1 MALRRRHGRGGRQA
15 LDFTA
20 LVDIALVLVVYFVLA
35 SQAAQSRDLPV
46 SLPQAGTGGKPAV
59 GTLDLVIDAGGGM
72 TLRGKPLEVA
82 DLGKVV
88 QGKPKVTLLADKQA
102 KHGRVVEVVD
112 ALRKLGVQ
120 EIYYAT
126 AAGVEEW

>member
-1 MALRRRHGRGGRQA
+1 MALRRRHRSSRMA

-46 SLPQAGTGGKPAV
+46 SLPQAGTGSKPLPA
-59 GTLDLVIDAGGGM
+59 TIDLVIDAGGAMSYKGKM
-72 TLRGKPLEVA
+72 LETATLSTVVTGKP
-82 DLGKVV
+82 VV
-88 QGKPKVTLLADKQA
+88 TILADKMA
-102 KHGRVVEVVD
+102 RHGRVVEVVD
-112 ALRKLGVQ
+112 ALRKIGVEQ
-120 EIYYAT
+120 IFYAT

>member
-1 MALRRRHGRGGRQA
+1 MALRRRHGGQRGA

-46 SLPQAGTGGKPAV
+46 SLPQAGTGVKPAL
-59 GTLDLVIDAGGGM
+59 GTLDLVIDAGGTM
-72 TLRGKPLEVA
+72 TLKGKPLELT
-82 DLGKVV
+82 DLAGVV
-88 QGKPKVTLLADKQA
+88 KGQPKVTLLADKQA
-102 KHGRVVEVVD
+102 KHGRVIEVVD

>member
-1 MALRRRHGRGGRQA
+1 MALRRRHGRGRQA

-46 SLPQAGTGGKPAV
+46 SLPQAGTGAKPAV
-59 GTLDLVIDAGGGM
+59 GTLDLVIDAGGALSLKG
-72 TLRGKPLEVA
+72 RAVEVA
-82 DLGKVV
+82 ELGKIV
-88 QGKPKVTLLADKQA
+88 QGQPKVTLLADKQA
-102 KHGRVVEVVD
+102 RHGRVVEVVD

>member
-1 MALRRRHGRGGRQA
+1 VALRRRHGRNRSA

-46 SLPQAGTGGKPAV
+46 SLPQAGTGTKPAV
-59 GTLDLVIDAGGGM
+59 GTLDLVIEAGGGM
-72 TLRGKPLEVA
+72 LFKGKPLEVL
-82 DLGKVV
+82 DLAALVKG
-88 QGKPKVTLLADKQA
+88 QPKVTLLADKQA

-112 ALRKLGVQ
+112 ALRKLGVK
-120 EIYYAT
+120 EIYFAT

>member
-1 MALRRRHGRGGRQA
+1 VALRRRHGRNRSA

-46 SLPQAGTGGKPAV
+46 SLPQAGTGTKPAV
-59 GTLDLVIDAGGGM
+59 GTLDLVIEAGGGM
-72 TLRGKPLEVA
+72 LFKGKPLEVL
-82 DLGKVV
+82 DLAALVKG
-88 QGKPKVTLLADKQA
+88 QPKVTLLADKQA

-120 EIYYAT
+120 EIYFAT

>member
-1 MALRRRHGRGGRQA
+1 VALRRRHGRNRSA

-46 SLPQAGTGGKPAV
+46 SLPQAGTGTKPAI
-59 GTLDLVIDAGGGM
+59 GTLDLVIDASGAM
-72 TLRGKPLEVA
+72 LFKGKSLEVA
-82 DLGKVV
+82 DLPTLVKG
-88 QGKPKVTLLADKQA
+88 QPKVTLLADKQA

-112 ALRKLGVQ
+112 ALRKLGVL

>member
-1 MALRRRHGRGGRQA
+1 MALRRRHGGQRTT
-15 LDFTA
+15 LDFTS

-46 SLPQAGTGGKPAV
+46 SLPQAGTGAKPAAH
-59 GTLDLVIDAGGGM
+59 TLDLVIDASGAM
-72 TLRGKPLEVA
+72 SCKGKSVEVA
-82 DLGKVV
+82 QLKAWV
-88 QGKPKVTLLADKQA
+88 QGHPKVTLLADKQA
-102 KHGRVVEVVD
+102 RHGRVTEVVD

-126 AAGVEEW
+126 AAEAEEW

>member
-1 MALRRRHGRGGRQA
+1 MALRRRHGGQRNA

-46 SLPQAGTGGKPAV
+46 SLPQAGTGVKPAV
-59 GTLDLVIDAGGGM
+59 GTLDLVIEAGGGM
-72 TLRGKPLEVA
+72 TYKGKPLEVA
-82 DLGKVV
+82 DLAALAKG
-88 QGKPKVTLLADKQA
+88 QPKVTLLADKQA
-102 KHGRVVEVVD
+102 KHGRVIEVVD
-112 ALRKLGVQ
+112 ALRKVGVL

>member
-1 MALRRRHGRGGRQA
+1 M
-15 LDFTA
+15 
-20 LVDIALVLVVYFVLA
+20 VLVVYFVLA

-46 SLPQAGTGGKPAV
+46 SLPQAGTGTKPAV
-59 GTLDLVIDAGGGM
+59 GTLDLVIDAGGA
-72 TLRGKPLEVA
+72 LSLKGKAVEVA
-82 DLGKVV
+82 ELGKVV
-88 QGKPKVTLLADKQA
+88 QGQPKVTLLADKQA
-102 KHGRVVEVVD
+102 RHGRVVEVVD

>member
-1 MALRRRHGRGGRQA
+1 MALRRRHGGQRTA

-46 SLPQAGTGGKPAV
+46 SLPQAGTGAKPAS
-59 GTLDLVIDAGGGM
+59 GTLDLVIEAGGAM
-72 TLRGKPLEVA
+72 TLKGKPLEVA

-88 QGKPKVTLLADKQA
+88 QGQPKVTLLADKQA
-102 KHGRVVEVVD
+102 KHGRVIEVVD

>member
-1 MALRRRHGRGGRQA
+1 MGLRRRHGGSRTA

-46 SLPQAGTGGKPAV
+46 SLPQAGTGATPAV
-59 GTLDLVIDAGGGM
+59 GTLDLVIEAGGEM
-72 TLRGKPLEVA
+72 TYKGKPLEVA
-82 DLGKVV
+82 DLAALAKG
-88 QGKPKVTLLADKQA
+88 QPKVTLLADKMA
-102 KHGRVVEVVD
+102 KHGRVIEVVD
-112 ALRKLGVQ
+112 ALRKVGVL

>member
-1 MALRRRHGRGGRQA
+1 VALRRRHGGQRTA

-46 SLPQAGTGGKPAV
+46 SLPQAGTGAKPAI
-59 GTLDLVIDAGGGM
+59 GTLDLVIDAGGAM
-72 TLRGKPLEVA
+72 TLKGRPLEVA
-82 DLGKVV
+82 DLGQVV
-88 QGKPKVTLLADKQA
+88 QGQPKVTLLADKQA
-102 KHGRVVEVVD
+102 RHGRVVEVVD

>member
-1 MALRRRHGRGGRQA
+1 MALRRRHSGQRTA

-46 SLPQAGTGGKPAV
+46 SLPQAGTGAKPAPN
-59 GTLDLVIDAGGGM
+59 TLDLVIDAGGAVS
-72 TLRGKPLEVA
+72 LKGKPIEVA
-82 DLGKVV
+82 DLAKVV
-88 QGKPKVTLLADKQA
+88 QGQPKVTLLADKQSR
-102 KHGRVVEVVD
+102 HGRVVEVVD

>member
-1 MALRRRHGRGGRQA
+1 MVLRRRHRTSRTA

-46 SLPQAGTGGKPAV
+46 SLPQAGTGSKPAPA
-59 GTLDLVIDAGGGM
+59 TLDLVIDASGLM
-72 TLRGKPLEVA
+72 TYKGKSVEMAKLGTVVTGKPV
-82 DLGKVV
+82 
-88 QGKPKVTLLADKQA
+88 VTLLADKMA
-102 KHGRVVEVVD
+102 RHGRVIEVVD
-112 ALRKLGVQ
+112 ALRKLGVEQ
-120 EIYYAT
+120 IYYAT

>member
-1 MALRRRHGRGGRQA
+1 MGLRRRHGGSRTA

-46 SLPQAGTGGKPAV
+46 SLPQAGTGTRPAV
-59 GTLDLVIDAGGGM
+59 GTLDLVIDAGGAL
-72 TLRGKPLEVA
+72 TLKGRQLQVA
-82 DLGKVV
+82 DLGTVV
-88 QGKPKVTLLADKQA
+88 QGQPKVTLLADKQA
-102 KHGRVVEVVD
+102 RHGRVVEVVD

>member
-1 MALRRRHGRGGRQA
+1 MALRRRHGGGRTA

-46 SLPQAGTGGKPAV
+46 SLPQAGTGGKPAPN
-59 GTLDLVIDAGGGM
+59 TLDLVIDAGGA
-72 TLRGKPLEVA
+72 LSLKGKAVEVA
-82 DLGKVV
+82 ELVKIV
-88 QGKPKVTLLADKQA
+88 QGQPKVTLLADKQA
-102 KHGRVVEVVD
+102 RHGRVVEVVD

>member
-1 MALRRRHGRGGRQA
+1 
-15 LDFTA
+15 
-20 LVDIALVLVVYFVLA
+20 
-35 SQAAQSRDLPV
+35 
-46 SLPQAGTGGKPAV
+46 
-59 GTLDLVIDAGGGM
+59 
-72 TLRGKPLEVA
+72 
-82 DLGKVV
+82 
-88 QGKPKVTLLADKQA
+88 VTLLADKQA

>member
-1 MALRRRHGRGGRQA
+1 VGLRRRHGAQRTA

-46 SLPQAGTGGKPAV
+46 ALPQAGTGAKPAV
-59 GTLDLVIDAGGGM
+59 GTLDLVIEAGGGM
-72 TLRGKPLEVA
+72 TYKGKPLEVA
-82 DLGKVV
+82 DLATLA
-88 QGKPKVTLLADKQA
+88 QGQPKVTLLADKQA

-112 ALRKLGVQ
+112 ALRKLGVA

>member
-1 MALRRRHGRGGRQA
+1 MALHRRHGGGRTA

-46 SLPQAGTGGKPAV
+46 SLPQAGTGGKPAPN
-59 GTLDLVIDAGGGM
+59 TLDLVIDASGGM
-72 TLRGKPLEVA
+72 SLKGKAVEVA
-82 DLGKVV
+82 DLGKIV
-88 QGKPKVTLLADKQA
+88 QGQPKVTLLADKQA
-102 KHGRVVEVVD
+102 RHGRVVEVVD

>member
-1 MALRRRHGRGGRQA
+1 MALRRRHGRNRSA

-46 SLPQAGTGGKPAV
+46 SLPQAGTGTKPAI
-59 GTLDLVIDAGGGM
+59 GTLDLVIDASGAM
-72 TLRGKPLEVA
+72 LFKGKSLEVA
-82 DLGKVV
+82 DLPTLVKG
-88 QGKPKVTLLADKQA
+88 QPKVTLLADKQA

-112 ALRKLGVQ
+112 ALRKLGVL

>member
-1 MALRRRHGRGGRQA
+1 MALRRRHGGQRTT
-15 LDFTA
+15 LDFTS

-46 SLPQAGTGGKPAV
+46 SLPQAGTGAKPAV
-59 GTLDLVIDAGGGM
+59 NTLDLVIDAGGAM
-72 TLRGKPLEVA
+72 SCKGKSVEVA
-82 DLGKVV
+82 QLKSWV
-88 QGKPKVTLLADKQA
+88 QGQPKVTLLADKQA
-102 KHGRVVEVVD
+102 RHGRVIEVVD

>member
-1 MALRRRHGRGGRQA
+1 MALRRRHSGQRTA

-46 SLPQAGTGGKPAV
+46 SLPQAGTGAQPAPS
-59 GTLDLVIDAGGGM
+59 TLDLVIDAGGAVS
-72 TLRGKPLEVA
+72 LKGKPVEVA
-82 DLGKVV
+82 DLAKVV
-88 QGKPKVTLLADKQA
+88 QGQPKVTLLADKQA
-102 KHGRVVEVVD
+102 RHGRVVEVVD

>member
-1 MALRRRHGRGGRQA
+1 MALRRRHGRNRSA

-46 SLPQAGTGGKPAV
+46 SLPQAGTGTKPAV
-59 GTLDLVIDAGGGM
+59 GTLDLVIEAGGGM
-72 TLRGKPLEVA
+72 LFKGKPLEVL
-82 DLGKVV
+82 DLAALVKG
-88 QGKPKVTLLADKQA
+88 QPKVTLLADKQA

-112 ALRKLGVQ
+112 ALRKLGVK
-120 EIYYAT
+120 EIYFAT

>member
-1 MALRRRHGRGGRQA
+1 MALRRRHGRNRSA

-46 SLPQAGTGGKPAV
+46 SLPQAGTGTKPAV
-59 GTLDLVIDAGGGM
+59 GTLDLVIEAGGGM
-72 TLRGKPLEVA
+72 LFKGKPLEVL
-82 DLGKVV
+82 DLAALVKG
-88 QGKPKVTLLADKQA
+88 QPKVTLLADKQA

-120 EIYYAT
+120 EIYFAT

>member
-1 MALRRRHGRGGRQA
+1 MTLRRRHRTSRSA

-46 SLPQAGTGGKPAV
+46 SLPQAGTGSKPAAQ
-59 GTLDLVIDAGGGM
+59 TLDLVVDAGG
-72 TLRGKPLEVA
+72 TLTY
-82 DLGKVV
+82 
-88 QGKPKVTLLADKQA
+88 QGKIYEVIDLKSLVEKKPMVTLLADKMA
-102 KHGRVVEVVD
+102 RHGRVVEIVD
-112 ALRKLGVQ
+112 ALRKLGVEQ
-120 EIYYAT
+120 IFYAT

>member
-1 MALRRRHGRGGRQA
+1 MALRRRHGRNRSA

-46 SLPQAGTGGKPAV
+46 SLPQAGTGTKPAV
-59 GTLDLVIDAGGGM
+59 GTLDLVIDASGAM
-72 TLRGKPLEVA
+72 LFKGKPLEIA
-82 DLGKVV
+82 DLPTLVKG
-88 QGKPKVTLLADKQA
+88 QPKVTLLADKQA

-112 ALRKLGVQ
+112 ALRKLGVL

>member
-1 MALRRRHGRGGRQA
+1 MVLRRRHGGQRTA

-46 SLPQAGTGGKPAV
+46 SLPQAGTGAKPAPNM
-59 GTLDLVIDAGGGM
+59 LDLVIDAGGGM
-72 TLRGKPLEVA
+72 TFKGKPVEVA

-88 QGKPKVTLLADKQA
+88 QGQPKVTLLADKQA
-102 KHGRVVEVVD
+102 RHGRVVEVVD
-112 ALRKLGVQ
+112 ALRKLGVA

>member
-1 MALRRRHGRGGRQA
+1 MALRRRHGRSRGA

-46 SLPQAGTGGKPAV
+46 SLPQAGTGGKPAPN
-59 GTLDLVIDAGGGM
+59 TLDLVIDAGGAMSLKG
-72 TLRGKPLEVA
+72 RSVEIA
-82 DLGKVV
+82 DLAKVV
-88 QGKPKVTLLADKQA
+88 QGQPKVTLLADKQVR
-102 KHGRVVEVVD
+102 HGRVVEVVD

>member
-1 MALRRRHGRGGRQA
+1 MGLRRRHGAQRTA

-46 SLPQAGTGGKPAV
+46 SLPQAGTGAKPAA
-59 GTLDLVIDAGGGM
+59 GTLDLVIEAGGGM
-72 TLRGKPLEVA
+72 TYRGKPLEVA
-82 DLGKVV
+82 DLAALAKG
-88 QGKPKVTLLADKQA
+88 QPKVTLLADKQA
-102 KHGRVVEVVD
+102 RHGRVVEVVD
-112 ALRKLGVQ
+112 ALRKLGVA

>member
-1 MALRRRHGRGGRQA
+1 MVLRRRHRTSRTA

-46 SLPQAGTGGKPAV
+46 SLPQAGTGTKPAPA
-59 GTLDLVIDAGGGM
+59 TLDLVIDAGGGM
-72 TLRGKPLEVA
+72 TYKGKIIEMTKLGSVVAGKPV
-82 DLGKVV
+82 
-88 QGKPKVTLLADKQA
+88 VTLLADKMA
-102 KHGRVVEVVD
+102 RHGRVIEVVD
-112 ALRKLGVQ
+112 ALRKLGVEQ
-120 EIYYAT
+120 IYYAT

>member
-1 MALRRRHGRGGRQA
+1 MALRRRHGGQRTA

-46 SLPQAGTGGKPAV
+46 SLPQAGTGAKPAPN
-59 GTLDLVIDAGGGM
+59 TLDLVIDVGGAISLKG
-72 TLRGKPLEVA
+72 RPVEVA
-82 DLGKVV
+82 DLAKVV
-88 QGKPKVTLLADKQA
+88 QGQPKVTLLADKQA
-102 KHGRVVEVVD
+102 RHGRVVEVVD